1 MREDYRFPNML
12 VGMLTRESLKE
23 AFKKKITTQQIMNFL
38 ETHSHPICRQSRA
51 VANQK
56 MMLLEQQTNNAA
68 QKKKLMKMK
77 DRENGGIDA
86 AYFEEMKGVNIG
98 NLFGLSKEQGL
109 SSVA

>member
-1 MREDYRFPNML
+1 MVESNFKVYAYTDSLLYRAILRLFMREDYRFPNML

-38 ETHSHPICRQSRA
+38 EAHSHPICRQSRA

-68 QKKKLMKMK
+68 QKKKLT
-77 DRENGGIDA
+77 
-86 AYFEEMKGVNIG
+86 
-98 NLFGLSKEQGL
+98 
-109 SSVA
+109 